1 METSTGIIDYQL
13 KGGIDVQFW
22 KMTSSSLEEE
32 ELKRILPYFTFDE
45 VPLKGYYN
53 SEP

>member
-1 METSTGIIDYQL
+1 MITDSNHACSAKMATCGLQEGL
-13 KGGIDVQFW
+13 K
-22 KMTSSSLEEE
+22 K
-32 ELKRILPYFTFDE
+32 ILPYFTFDE